1 MHAPLRLLA
10 CSAAVSIAACGG
22 SSGTDDPFGALAA
35 GRARVAAV
43 APPTSVPVS
52 QYDFASGRLTLF
64 SLALAGSSACYDV
77 LLLTVST
84 APIRVE
90 LNSAIGSP
98 CQVGAAVARYDG
110 ASQILSAPKLT
121 VADTGLCYDVLMRT
135 VQAAPMRLE
144 LTSATPTAC
153 TPTPG

>member
-1 MHAPLRLLA
+1 MHATLRLLA

-35 GRARVAAV
+35 GRARVAA
-43 APPTSVPVS
+43 APPTPVPVS
-52 QYDFASGRLTLF
+52 LYDFASGRLTLF